1 MKKHILLFISISLFI
16 SCVRVKDTTYE
27 KHLVFPSDASQ
38 EKKIEIEVLL
48 NKDEFTRLMKLID
61 EEKIDA
67 FVTAGNV
74 SEVYGLW
81 MSKKSKQ
88 RRKI

>member
-38 EKKIEIEVLL
+38 EKKIEMIS
-48 NKDEFTRLMKLID
+48 RL
-61 EEKIDA
+61 
-67 FVTAGNV
+67 VPNTP
-74 SEVYGLW
+74 
-81 MSKKSKQ
+81 Q
-88 RRKI
+88 